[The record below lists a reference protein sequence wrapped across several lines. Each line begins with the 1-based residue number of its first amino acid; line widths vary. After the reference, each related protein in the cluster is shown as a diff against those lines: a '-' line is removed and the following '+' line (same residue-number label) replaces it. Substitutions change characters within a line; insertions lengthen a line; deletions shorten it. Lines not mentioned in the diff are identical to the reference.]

1 MREAGKYLR
10 DGLLRLNAPLCLHP
24 RPSTS
29 PPPLLCSRRR
39 YEKVIMFPLEMTRSP
54 SAPFISKWNNLSTVA
69 FFFLSLHLHLSFL
82 YTTPAPLFLSF
93 TSLYSLPRSPL
104 PFLISSL
111 NFFLFFGVER
121 GVGACIISQ
130 CIRYG
135 APTSIVSHHT
145 YHLLCKVGIKC
156 ACMKRLFVCLE

>member
-10 DGLLRLNAPLCLHP
+10 DGLLRLNATLRLHP

-29 PPPLLCSRRR
+29 LPPPLCSRRR

-69 FFFLSLHLHLSFL
+69 FFFFSLHLHLSFL

-93 TSLYSLPRSPL
+93 TSLY
-104 PFLISSL
+104 FLL
-111 NFFLFFGVER
+111 FLLFF
-121 GVGACIISQ
+121 
-130 CIRYG
+130 
-135 APTSIVSHHT
+135 SIVSHHT
-145 YHLLCKVGIKC
+145 HHLLCKVGIKC
-156 ACMKRLFVCLE
+156 VYEEAFFLSRVAAFYITFQELG